1 MLQSASYNKL
11 LAICE
16 DKEFSL
22 SKTKGYVVRLDEQR
36 EEAFKNNS
44 YESFGEPVTEF
55 SHSRNI
61 PLICFVINSQNI
73 LTHLALGRRGNL
85 AGTGIRRLNLNDIF
99 KLTTVVRVNQ
109 LVDHAPNRIKK
120 NFNQKLESGGL
131 IPPKGFEYLLHEIS
145 KKAPETASILS
156 RYNEARERRIKALP
170 AKVQEVLAEQ
180 KEAVATAMTIAGID
194 RSELHGWDVNEDKE
208 VSSFLDGLEQV
219 RLREDPM
226 IVNDLNTL
234 PGYEALKT
242 TLLGSV
248 VFENDKSKLTV
259 LLANRLP
266 LEKQLGVDLIYY
278 NETFS
283 CFLMIQYK
291 AMEKEGDDVVYRF
304 PNKQLTEEVD
314 RMNKVF
320 TELKKTPTNTEAD
333 GFRLNENPFF
343 LKVCPRI
350 VFNPDN
356 IGLIKGMYLPLQ
368 YWELLSKHP
377 TMIGPKGGSR
387 LSYKNVRRY
396 FDNTEFV
403 TMASGGWVGTNIEQ
417 SKLLEKAIKSTLE
430 SGRSVVF
437 AVNNEK
443 DERHRR
449 DG

>member
-1 MLQSASYNKL
+1 MS
-11 LAICE
+11 
-16 DKEFSL
+16 
-22 SKTKGYVVRLDEQR
+22 
-36 EEAFKNNS
+36 
-44 YESFGEPVTEF
+44 
-55 SHSRNI
+55 
-61 PLICFVINSQNI
+61 
-73 LTHLALGRRGNL
+73 
-85 AGTGIRRLNLNDIF
+85 
-99 KLTTVVRVNQ
+99 
-109 LVDHAPNRIKK
+109 
-120 NFNQKLESGGL
+120 
-131 IPPKGFEYLLHEIS
+131 
-145 KKAPETASILS
+145 
-156 RYNEARERRIKALP
+156 
-170 AKVQEVLAEQ
+170 
-180 KEAVATAMTIAGID
+180 IAGID
-194 RSELHGWDVNEDKE
+194 RGELQGWDISEYKE
-208 VSSFLDGLEQV
+208 TTSFLDGLEQV

-226 IVNDLNTL
+226 VVNDLNTL
-234 PGYEALKT
+234 PGFNVLKT
-242 TLLGSV
+242 TPLNSV

-291 AMEKEGDDVVYRF
+291 AMEKEGDDAVYRF
-304 PNKQLTEEVD
+304 PNTQLTEEID
-314 RMNKVF
+314 RMNGVLS
-320 TELKKTPTNTEAD
+320 ELKKAPSNIEAD

-343 LKVCPRI
+343 LKMCPRI

-377 TMIGPKGGSR
+377 AMIGPKGGSR

-396 FDNTEFV
+396 FNNTEFV

-417 SKLLEKAIKSTLE
+417 SKFLEKAIKSTLG

-449 DG
+449 NG